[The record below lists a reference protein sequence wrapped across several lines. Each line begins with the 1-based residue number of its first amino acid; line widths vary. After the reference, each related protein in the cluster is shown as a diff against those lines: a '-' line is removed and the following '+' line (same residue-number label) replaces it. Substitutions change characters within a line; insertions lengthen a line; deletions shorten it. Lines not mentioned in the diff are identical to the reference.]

1 MKQNFVLKILTAIL
15 FIMLF
20 AFGVRLA
27 QGKALWN
34 DELYSQVYVVE
45 KLSYSQILAGHVSEG
60 NNSPLFYVLQKVV
73 CDVTQYAVSFVWNGQ
88 WSIAE
93 PRGQV
98 ILRIMPNLFMSL
110 ALVAIFYVFATQY
123 SFLAGIYAFLTA
135 IFTLTVWQYWAEAR
149 PYAAWCC
156 LTTFQALYFLKFV
169 LAAKENQKD
178 VLARNWRNLS
188 IVHILLSLTAV
199 FGAVQA
205 FIVSILLY
213 ALYEKAFIKYSM
225 MLFLPLLF
233 GFFYFLHA
241 PHYVFGLPSHVM
253 VLILENIPADRLLL
267 IVLCVISAIGF
278 CVWQKDYRESLV
290 VMRYVALTI
299 LMIIAALGIMVCLS
313 LTADTGWQPFVVS
326 SRYFIFLA
334 PVGIVSVVVFS
345 LELLRI
351 FHSNRWMTVNL
362 VILLSGFLVLR
373 FLKVITTVVTM
384 IV

>member
-1 MKQNFVLKILTAIL
+1 MKKYFVLQIFAVIL
-15 FIMLF
+15 FIFLF
-20 AFGVRLA
+20 AFGIRLA

-60 NNSPLFYVLQKVV
+60 NNSPLFYVLQKVI
-73 CDVTQYAVSFVWNGQ
+73 CDVTQYTVPFVWNGE

-110 ALVAIFYVFATQY
+110 ALAAIFYIFATQY

-169 LAAKENQKD
+169 LAAKANQKD
-178 VLARNWRNLS
+178 ALVRNWRNLS

-213 ALYEKAFIKYSM
+213 TLYEKALIKYLM
-225 MLFLPLLF
+225 MLFVPLLF

-241 PHYVFGLPSHVM
+241 PHYVFGLPSNVM
-253 VLILENIPADRLLL
+253 LLILENIPADRLLL
-267 IVLCVISAIGF
+267 IVVCVISAIGF
-278 CVWQKDYRESLV
+278 CVWQKNHREGFV
-290 VMRYVALTI
+290 VARYAALAT
-299 LMIIAALGIMVCLS
+299 LMIVAALGIMMCLS
-313 LTADTGWQPFVVS
+313 LTADAGWQPFVVS

-345 LELLRI
+345 LELLKM
-351 FHSNRWMTVNL
+351 FHLNRWMTVNL
-362 VILLSGFLVLR
+362 IIVLSGFLVLR
-373 FLKVITTVVTM
+373 FLKVITTVATM